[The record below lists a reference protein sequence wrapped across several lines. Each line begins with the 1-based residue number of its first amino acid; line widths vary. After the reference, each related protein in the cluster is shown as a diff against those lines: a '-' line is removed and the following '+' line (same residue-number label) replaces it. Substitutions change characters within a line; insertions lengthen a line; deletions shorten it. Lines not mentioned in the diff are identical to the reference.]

1 MMTIFY
7 KIIFQTLTQFNHKI
21 DMKKWSDRDLKIA
34 YEDACKYSSF
44 EDLVEYLTKDDKLPE
59 TPYYIDMSNQDNK
72 TLCDTIKL
80 IYGDIFDEYPT
91 SNWEY
96 IQVVD
101 LYPIDYYKPD
111 VLSWVY
117 IVSSYTKNDC
127 IIDYN
132 RWLRLNKK

>member
-1 MMTIFY
+1 
-7 KIIFQTLTQFNHKI
+7 
-21 DMKKWSDRDLKIA
+21 MKNWTDRDLKIA
-34 YEDACKYSSF
+34 YEDGCKYSSF
-44 EDLVEYLTKDDKLPE
+44 DDLVEYLTKDDKLPE
-59 TPYYIDMSNQDNK
+59 KPYYIDMSNQDNK